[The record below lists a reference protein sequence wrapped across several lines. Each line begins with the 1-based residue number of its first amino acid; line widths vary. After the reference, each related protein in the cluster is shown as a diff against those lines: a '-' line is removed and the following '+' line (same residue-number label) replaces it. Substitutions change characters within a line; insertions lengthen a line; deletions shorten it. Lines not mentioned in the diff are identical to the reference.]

1 MQTGWQNVEG
11 RQYYMDSAGVMQTG
25 WQNINGSWYYLDSSG
40 AMVSGWQDIGGARY
54 YFDTANGA
62 LAVNTVLELD
72 GVKYQAG
79 ADGVCT
85 PITAETADAAQQTE
99 QAQQTPS
106 QQGPGH

>member
-1 MQTGWQNVEG
+1 
-11 RQYYMDSAGVMQTG
+11 MDSAGVMQTG

-40 AMVSGWQDIGGARY
+40 AMQTGWQDIGGARY
-54 YFDTANGA
+54 YFDTANGV

>member
-11 RQYYMDSAGVMQTG
+11 RHYYMDSAGVMQTG

-40 AMVSGWQDIGGARY
+40 AMQTGWKDIGGARF